1 VTLEPADQRPV
12 LLHLERRAHESG
24 VDEINFQVPTVNTIA
39 MNHLLGRGFKI
50 DAPLN
55 LFMSNRE
62 FGLFDRFV
70 AFGPPIVL

>member
-1 VTLEPADQRPV
+1 
-12 LLHLERRAHESG
+12 
-24 VDEINFQVPTVNTIA
+24 VPTVNTIA